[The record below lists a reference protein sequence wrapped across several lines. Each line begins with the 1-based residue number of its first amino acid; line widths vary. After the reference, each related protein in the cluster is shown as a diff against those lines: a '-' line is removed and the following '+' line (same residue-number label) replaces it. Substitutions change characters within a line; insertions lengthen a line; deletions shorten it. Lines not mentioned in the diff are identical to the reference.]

1 VAALTIFEI
10 PGMSLEQYDGLF
22 EEMGVRSDVDMPAGL
37 LWHAAGDTGEGVLT
51 TGVWADMPRLDVFYA
66 EWLGP
71 ALVEEGIPAV
81 VPRLLPVHNMILRGA
96 GREPGVIVLL
106 EVEGLG
112 HESYDGL
119 VAAMDA
125 HAGDGSGHP
134 AVSHVAA
141 RTAEGMVIVDVWDSP
156 ESFGRFAEEQIAP
169 AAQSSGMPP
178 LEPRFVPVH
187 NHIVAPSATIGG

>member
-10 PGMSLEQYDGLF
+10 PEMTLDQYDRLF
-22 EEMGVRSDVDMPAGL
+22 REMGVRSAADVPDGL
-37 LWHAAGDTGEGVLT
+37 LSTLAGDTGEGVLT
-51 TGVWADMPRLDVFYA
+51 AGVWADMERLNVFFA

-71 ALVEEGIPAV
+71 AIVEEGLPQV

-96 GREPGVIVLL
+96 GRDPGVIVLI
-106 EVEGLG
+106 EIEGLAP
-112 HESYDGL
+112 ETYDEM

-125 HAGDGSGHP
+125 HSGDGSNHP

-141 RTAEGMVIVDVWDSP
+141 RTADGMVIVDVWDSP

-169 AAQSSGMPP
+169 AAQSAGMRP

-187 NHIVAPSATIGG
+187 NHIVVPAAAS